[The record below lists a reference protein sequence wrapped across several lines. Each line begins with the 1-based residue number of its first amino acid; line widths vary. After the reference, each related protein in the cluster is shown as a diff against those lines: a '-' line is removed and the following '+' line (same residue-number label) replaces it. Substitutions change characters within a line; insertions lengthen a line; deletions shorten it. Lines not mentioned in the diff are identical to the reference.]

1 MVKVKLNLDDVFLLD
16 LNVMVEEDEDI
27 WLVNRKVFWFWLVV
41 RMFWGVILFFL
52 FFEFDKLE
60 KGFLNDRCYFLYFK

>member
-27 WLVNRKVFWFWLVV
+27 WLVNRKVFWFWLFVK
-41 RMFWGVILFFL
+41 MFLGVILYFFC
-52 FFEFDKLE
+52 
-60 KGFLNDRCYFLYFK
+60 FLNLIS